1 MCGKCAIHHAPP
13 QIVKKRKSRLVS
25 AKMTER
31 TGIVELD
38 EYCPVHGFKEVHDTD
53 SATEMNPTRRVLSD
67 YKDVTV
73 HIANQHI
80 RDPTEHD
87 SDSAKT
93 DEVDLASRKIRDSIE
108 FTSQT
113 NTAKNNFSLQ
123 ELNDDE

>member
-1 MCGKCAIHHAPP
+1 
-13 QIVKKRKSRLVS
+13 
-25 AKMTER
+25 MTER

-73 HIANQHI
+73 HINNQHI
-80 RDPTEHD
+80 LSPKVCD
-87 SDSAKT
+87 SDSAQT

-108 FTSQT
+108 FTS
-113 NTAKNNFSLQ
+113 
-123 ELNDDE
+123 